1 MVNQNEKEPISQM
14 GSFFGGWE
22 TEVVERGPKNDQSVN
37 RYQMVMLM
45 TVGGTLDVALAD
57 IQRQSTESNPSRK

>member
-22 TEVVERGPKNDQSVN
+22 TEVVERRPKNDQSVN

-45 TVGGTLDVALAD
+45 TVDGTLDVALAD